1 MGRRNA
7 LGTFV
12 RDGDAGGGGG
22 TPRLWGVSSELCL
35 LRLCSFCLFFRFS
48 QLLGLLVCVYLCL
61 LALWSAL
68 SFNGWVSGL
77 ERVVGSYGV
86 LWLVCRQAV
95 CDIYVLHRSGRANLV
110 SSFLTSGFLAIS
122 EQVPPP
128 EQGSTLGTSGY
139 ASLSDKVER
148 GVPQG
153 KTDDIEDKKCVQTKL
168 SITFVFSHNIY
179 KSIPYH
185 LSIAFPINSNN
196 PPLIF
201 SKPTKQ
207 YQ

>member
-1 MGRRNA
+1 M
-7 LGTFV
+7 
-12 RDGDAGGGGG
+12 
-22 TPRLWGVSSELCL
+22 WGVSSKLCL
-35 LRLCSFCLFFRFS
+35 LRVCSFCFVFQVLS
-48 QLLGLLVCVYLCL
+48 ILGLLFCL
-61 LALWSAL
+61 YCCLALWSAL

-77 ERVVGSYGV
+77 ERVVGSYGGS
-86 LWLVCRQAV
+86 LVSLQAV
-95 CDIYVLHRSGRANLV
+95 CDTYVLQRSGRANLV
-110 SSFLTSGFLAIS
+110 YSFLTSDFLASS

-128 EQGSTLGTSGY
+128 EQESTLEASGY

-148 GVPQG
+148 AVSQG
-153 KTDDIEDKKCVQTKL
+153 KTDDIEDKQCLQTKI

-185 LSIAFPINSNN
+185 LSIVFPRNSNN

-207 YQ
+207 CQ